1 MPAEMYDYCLR
12 WLVPSSSSAN
22 VSYLT
27 DLGSYGGRGECNCR
41 HWVTTVGPKVKKGN
55 NVQCKHLRIA
65 REKFTEWAILKFAE
79 KDPNRQHDK
88 QQLES

>member
-12 WLVPSSSSAN
+12 WLVPSSSSVN

-27 DLGSYGGRGECNCR
+27 DLGAYDGRGECNCR
-41 HWVTTVGPKVKKGN
+41 YWVTTVGPKVKKGQ

-65 REKFTEWAILKFAE
+65 REKFTDWAIQAFLKN
-79 KDPNRQHDK
+79 DPNKQHDK
-88 QQLES
+88 RELES